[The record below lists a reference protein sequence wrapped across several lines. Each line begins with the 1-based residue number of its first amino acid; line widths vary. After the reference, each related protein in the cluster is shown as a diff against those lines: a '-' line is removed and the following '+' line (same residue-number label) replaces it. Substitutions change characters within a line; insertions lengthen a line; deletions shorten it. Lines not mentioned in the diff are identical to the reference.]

1 MVINTSFVLLLEN
14 LVLTL
19 VNKCIRFC
27 VICMTKKAVNTDKY
41 RLVRDYTYGC
51 IYPKR
56 VATIPYCRCP
66 CPICSECIGL
76 WKRLTLNIKSDRQ
89 LQKEGKNHTLE
100 FRFMCTSSERTG
112 VRNCATK
119 VSGFSGPNDI
129 HTKVRIWWISH
140 ALASYSS

>member
-1 MVINTSFVLLLEN
+1 MAALLEGKQLLNNGKARDGLNSVWIQNQYVATWIGHNCTGGLRSFVELTRHFKKEVFLKDFKVYFKRLVTVINTSFVLLLEN
-14 LVLTL
+14 LELTL
-19 VNKCIRFC
+19 VNKCIRYC

-76 WKRLTLNIKSDRQ
+76 
-89 LQKEGKNHTLE
+89 
-100 FRFMCTSSERTG
+100 
-112 VRNCATK
+112 
-119 VSGFSGPNDI
+119 
-129 HTKVRIWWISH
+129 
-140 ALASYSS
+140 